1 MAVIQRSVKLW
12 WLDSLKLNST
22 LQKWKSLDF
31 LSTELFFWMIKPKR
45 NPAVKS
51 KKECKT
57 NLNSLLIGKKRMQ
70 SHKKFLQIS
79 KNLLAKREL
88 SKLIVLAKKKKF
100 SLKLEQKL
108 IHSLLKLIQ
117 KILSLAGLIYRHHKN
132 Q

>member
-1 MAVIQRSVKLW
+1 
-12 WLDSLKLNST
+12 
-22 LQKWKSLDF
+22 
-31 LSTELFFWMIKPKR
+31 
-45 NPAVKS
+45 
-51 KKECKT
+51 
-57 NLNSLLIGKKRMQ
+57 MQ